1 MAVNTG
7 NPELDRKVEDWLKW
21 DKNEKNKAEIKELL
35 KVNDVD
41 TLVKIFEKR
50 LEFGTAGLRGVMA
63 AGPSR
68 MNDLTVI
75 QATQGMAKYLL
86 ECFDDVKTQ
95 GVVIGYDGRYNS
107 SRFASLAT
115 RAFITMG
122 IPVHLF
128 SALVPTPYIPFSVCR
143 LKTKAG
149 IMITASHNPKED
161 NGYKVYWENGAQIIS
176 PDDKNILLRSLDNL
190 APWDE
195 AWDDSVREHAL
206 VSDPLENI
214 NQLYFDVL
222 SKECLRDEL
231 NQKTSLKFTYTPVHG
246 VGAPYV
252 KMAFETCKFQP
263 YIPVQEQIE
272 PDPEFSTVK
281 FPNPEEGKSTL
292 NLALATAARNNSTV
306 ILANDPD
313 ADRLAVAELQPN
325 GEWKVFSGNEL
336 GALLGWWMWTRAEQK
351 GQDPTTAAMIAST
364 VSSKILQTM
373 AEREGFLFDETLTG
387 FKWMANRGL
396 QLQKEG
402 YQILFAFEEA
412 IGFMCGI
419 HVPDKDGVSAAAHLS
434 EMAVH
439 LESKGSTLNGQLQE
453 IYLKYGHHVS
463 LVSYYLC
470 YDPVVI
476 NRIFER
482 LRNFENAPKTYPKS
496 LMGGKYVVK
505 GVRDLTNGFDS
516 RQPDGKALLP
526 TSSSSQMITFYFE
539 NGLDATIRTSGTEPK
554 IKYYTELRAPPT
566 QSDRQQ
572 VQATL
577 DEMVQALVDE
587 FLQPTLNHL
596 TPRPE

>member
-1 MAVNTG
+1 MVINTG
-7 NPELDRKVEDWLKW
+7 HPDLDSKVGDWLNW
-21 DKNEKNKAEIKELL
+21 DKNEKNIAEIEDLL
-35 KVNDVD
+35 KKNETA
-41 TLVKIFEKR
+41 TLAKIFGNR

-95 GVVIGYDGRYNS
+95 GVAIGYDGRHNS
-107 SRFASLAT
+107 SRFARLAT
-115 RAFITMG
+115 RAFISMG

-128 SALVPTPYIPFSVCR
+128 SALVPTPYIPFSVCQ

-161 NGYKVYWENGAQIIS
+161 NGYKVYWDNGAQLIS
-176 PDDKNILLRSLDNL
+176 PHDKNILKRSLDNL
-190 APWDE
+190 APWDD
-195 AWDDSVREHAL
+195 AWDDSVREHPL
-206 VSDPLENI
+206 VSDPLANI

-222 SKECLRDEL
+222 AKECLRSEL
-231 NQKTSLKFTYTPVHG
+231 NQKTALKFTYTPVHG

-252 KMAFETCKFQP
+252 KMAFDTCKFQP

-292 NLALATAARNNSTV
+292 NLALATASRNNSTV

-313 ADRLAVAELQPN
+313 ADRLACAELQPN
-325 GEWKVFSGNEL
+325 GDWKVFSGNEL
-336 GALLGWWMWTRAEQK
+336 GALLGWWMWSRAEQK
-351 GQDPTTAAMIAST
+351 GQNPATAAMIAST

-373 AEREGFLFDETLTG
+373 AEREGFLFEETLTG

-419 HVPDKDGVSAAAHLS
+419 HVPDKDGVSASAHLS
-434 EMAVH
+434 ELAVH
-439 LESKGSTLNGQLQE
+439 LENKGTTLNGQLE
-453 IYLKYGHHVS
+453 DIYLKYGQHVT
-463 LVSYYLC
+463 LNSYYLC
-470 YDPVVI
+470 YDPI
-476 NRIFER
+476 TISRIFER
-482 LRNFENAPKTYPKS
+482 LRNFENEPKTYPKS
-496 LMGGKYVVK
+496 LMNGKYTIK

-566 QSDRQQ
+566 QTDRQQ

-577 DEMVQALVDE
+577 EEMVQALVDE
-587 FLQPTLNHL
+587 FLQPTLNQL